1 MKKHALN
8 LGSFILFFSI
18 LIPFA
23 LDAQYFGRNKP
34 HYKTFDYKLYE
45 TPYFSIYHYLDNKE
59 ALDRIGL

>member
-45 TPYFSIYHYLDNKE
+45 TPILVSTTTWTIRKHW
-59 ALDRIGL
+59 IG